1 MDYTNIDQNFYFK
14 TLPTLLANAGLVL
27 YAIARRP
34 ALWRYLTLFGLTT
47 LADISVA
54 GQLVPIASAELQT
67 AIEYVFVLIG
77 DLRFILLLAYILY
90 AGKKLPDIAA
100 LRLSGDVLR
109 PALIFTVFPS
119 LIVSAVGIARPE
131 LLQLARQKY
140 LAYEL
145 VFFVLTLLWVTVV
158 LQQKGVAEA
167 EARFIRLVALP
178 VLGFYGLW
186 SLADILILRGVE
198 AGYVLR
204 IIPNL
209 LYYCVF
215 LWWVAMAARAAPGL
229 RRA

>member
-1 MDYTNIDQNFYFK
+1 
-14 TLPTLLANAGLVL
+14 
-27 YAIARRP
+27 
-34 ALWRYLTLFGLTT
+34 
-47 LADISVA
+47 
-54 GQLVPIASAELQT
+54 
-67 AIEYVFVLIG
+67 
-77 DLRFILLLAYILY
+77 
-90 AGKKLPDIAA
+90 
-100 LRLSGDVLR
+100 
-109 PALIFTVFPS
+109 
-119 LIVSAVGIARPE
+119 VGIARPE

-145 VFFVLTLLWVTVV
+145 VFFGLTLLWVKVV
-158 LQQKGVAEA
+158 LPQKGVAEA